1 MTSYRLFRNE
11 SGKFNIQYKTRWW
24 PFWGFLRVSKK
35 TKGKVDPM
43 WGNATYQGKAV
54 GTREDMMEIIENL
67 TKVGPE
73 GEIFHAK

>member
-24 PFWGFLRVSKK
+24 PFWNFLRLLKK
-35 TKGKVDPM
+35 HNRKVDPM
-43 WGNATYQGKAV
+43 FGSDMDSTKAE
-54 GTREDMMEIIENL
+54 GTREEMMEIIDNL

-73 GEIFHAK
+73 QEVFHAN